1 MVNTYKIHHRNK
13 SSLESSVISKNV
25 RGSQDKTSRNYC
37 FKDLHFPLFLF
48 HSQLKQSAYYRSEVV
63 RPGLLQGLKK
73 MKTKMSPLPLAFPP
87 MVTIWPLQLPVSSS
101 LRRMQQRL
109 RKKRAVPKSEKQNF
123 IHTEVP
129 PCPAKHTDADC
140 CFCHFG
146 QTLSYIHQRLQGV
159 LYLDPSRSALKSM
172 FCKRTMD
179 VVGNQPQLP
188 HLLSSSELR
197 KIKPQKV
204 LWE

>member
-25 RGSQDKTSRNYC
+25 RGSQDKSSRNYC

-48 HSQLKQSAYYRSEVV
+48 HPQLKQSAYYRSEVV

-87 MVTIWPLQLPVSSS
+87 MVTIWLLQLPVSSS

-109 RKKRAVPKSEKQNF
+109 RKKRAVPKSEKRKLYP
-123 IHTEVP
+123 HRSSPLPHKTHR
-129 PCPAKHTDADC
+129 CRLLL
-140 CFCHFG
+140 
-146 QTLSYIHQRLQGV
+146 LSLW
-159 LYLDPSRSALKSM
+159 P
-172 FCKRTMD
+172 D
-179 VVGNQPQLP
+179 VVIYPPETARSFIFGPIAV
-188 HLLSSSELR
+188 ST
-197 KIKPQKV
+197 KINV
-204 LWE
+204 L